1 MNDAERMRIV
11 SDVYERMKRQRSLVE
26 YYTRK
31 NISVSY
37 LRARKRGDTAALAKL
52 YGSSEQRYW

>member
-1 MNDAERMRIV
+1 MV
-11 SDVYERMKRQRSLVE
+11 

-37 LRARKRGDTAALAKL
+37 LRSQRKNDTQRVLDL
-52 YGSSEQRYW
+52 YGSADEKYW